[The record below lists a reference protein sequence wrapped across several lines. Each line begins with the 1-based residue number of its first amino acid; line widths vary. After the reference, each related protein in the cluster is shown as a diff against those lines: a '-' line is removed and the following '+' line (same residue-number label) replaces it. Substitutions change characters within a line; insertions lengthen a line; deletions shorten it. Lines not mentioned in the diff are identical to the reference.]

1 MKKLPDALKI
11 YSLEVG
17 NETTPLQFL
26 LKANLREIS
35 MIKLAI
41 PVKTRLPIRAWLLAG
56 AVTVFSLASSLMHP
70 NPHHALYAGVTDAQ
84 VTSPRL

>member
-1 MKKLPDALKI
+1 
-11 YSLEVG
+11 
-17 NETTPLQFL
+17 
-26 LKANLREIS
+26 

-41 PVKTRLPIRAWLLAG
+41 SVKTRLPIKAWLLAG

-84 VTSPRL
+84 VASPRL

>member
-1 MKKLPDALKI
+1 MRSRLGTRPL
-11 YSLEVG
+11 
-17 NETTPLQFL
+17 PLQFL

-70 NPHHALYAGVTDAQ
+70 SLHHALYAGVTAAQ
-84 VTSPRL
+84 VASPRL